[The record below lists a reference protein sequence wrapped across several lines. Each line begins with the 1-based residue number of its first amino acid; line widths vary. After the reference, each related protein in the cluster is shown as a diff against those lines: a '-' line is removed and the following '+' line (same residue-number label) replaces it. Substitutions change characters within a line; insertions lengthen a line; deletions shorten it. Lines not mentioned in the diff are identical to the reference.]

1 VPERVGRALAALGLG
16 LLPVLGGAVWWR
28 LERDQP
34 LWRRPALWAP
44 APPRAAPTAL
54 PRLVLAFHYPWYG
67 TPAGPAGRWRHWR
80 HPVLAGPQGRVVGER
95 DPRRALEPGR
105 PELASTHYPTGGPYD
120 SLEPGVIRAQLEAA
134 RAAGLDGF
142 AVSWWGRESAEAR
155 AFAALLRA
163 ARDGP
168 LALAPY
174 YEAGELW
181 RRGGP
186 GVAADLESL
195 LGGLGD
201 EPAWLRVE
209 GAPVVLVYGAHRLGR
224 DAWEYVV
231 RRLAAGPR
239 RPFLVVDAPS
249 AAWLARQPAWLHRFD
264 GLHIYTP
271 IGPLA
276 RGRDL
281 DTVYR
286 DLAAAARAA
295 GRPFMAAVSPGFDD
309 RVIRQPGTLVPR
321 GAGATYA
328 ATWRSALAVDPA
340 WVLVSSWNEWHEGSE
355 IEESR
360 EHGRA
365 YLDATREWAARFRA
379 GR

>member
-1 VPERVGRALAALGLG
+1 
-16 LLPVLGGAVWWR
+16 
-28 LERDQP
+28 
-34 LWRRPALWAP
+34 
-44 APPRAAPTAL
+44 
-54 PRLVLAFHYPWYG
+54 
-67 TPAGPAGRWRHWR
+67 
-80 HPVLAGPQGRVVGER
+80 VVGLR

-105 PELASTHYPTGGPYD
+105 PDLAAAHYPAGGPYD
-120 SLEPGVIRAQLEAA
+120 SLEPGVIRAQLDTA

-142 AVSWWGRESAEAR
+142 AVSWWGRESDEAR
-155 AFAALLRA
+155 AFAALLAA
-163 ARDGP
+163 ARGGP
-168 LALAPY
+168 LTLMPY

-186 GVAADLESL
+186 GVAADLEGL
-195 LGGLGD
+195 LGSLGD
-201 EPAWLRVE
+201 EPAWLKVD

-231 RRLAAGPR
+231 RQLAAGPR

-249 AAWLARQPAWLHRFD
+249 ATWLERQPAWLRRFD
-264 GLHIYTP
+264 GLHTYTP
-271 IGPLA
+271 IGTLA

-281 DTVYR
+281 DATYR
-286 DLAAAARAA
+286 DLAATARAA
-295 GRPFMAAVSPGFDD
+295 GRPFMPAVSPGFDD
-309 RVIRQPGTLVPR
+309 RVIRRPGTLVR
-321 GAGATYA
+321 RSAGATYA

-365 YLDATREWAARFRA
+365 YLDATRHWAARFRA
-379 GR
+379 GG